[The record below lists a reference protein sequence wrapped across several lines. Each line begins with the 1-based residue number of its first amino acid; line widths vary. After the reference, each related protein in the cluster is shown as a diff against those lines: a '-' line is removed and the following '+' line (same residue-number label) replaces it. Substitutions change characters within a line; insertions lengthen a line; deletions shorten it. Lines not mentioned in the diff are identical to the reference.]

1 MLELII
7 SKLEQN
13 HAHFRIIQHTPEG
26 QSDRVCKIRGNTLH
40 QGAKAILLRL
50 AITKKTSRYLL
61 AVLPADMSVAFA
73 EIARIFSAK
82 NVMMAP
88 VDKVKELT
96 GCEVGAVPPFVF
108 NPDIKIVVDNA
119 LVDDNEEIAF
129 NAGRLDTSIIMRAE
143 DYRRIILAEG
153 GQLLPFG
160 VRQKTTALTPAFDA
174 AKTAEEEGAP
184 TDASSETS
192 KKELMRPTI

>member
-1 MLELII
+1 MLEHII

-13 HAHFRIIQHTPEG
+13 RASFRIIQHAPEG

-50 AITKKTSRYLL
+50 AVTKKISRYLL
-61 AVLPADMSVAFA
+61 TVLPADMAVDFA
-73 EIARIFSAK
+73 EIARIFSVK

-88 VDKVKELT
+88 VGKVKELT
-96 GCEVGAVPPFVF
+96 GCEVGAVPPFIF
-108 NPDIKIVVDNA
+108 NPDIKIIVDNA
-119 LVDDNEEIAF
+119 LVDDNVEIAF

-143 DYRRIILAEG
+143 DYRRIIIAEG

-160 VRQKTTALTPAFDA
+160 VCQRTTALTPAFDV
-174 AKTAEEEGAP
+174 AKTSAEEGAP
-184 TDASSETS
+184 TDVSGETS
-192 KKELMRPTI
+192 KKEVTRPTI